1 MTPKEYAAG
10 GQSYFD
16 EVVSRVYERYQQLLD
31 QSKALDFDD
40 LLMRTVTLFR
50 EHPEVLKKYQDRYV
64 HVMVDEFQ
72 DTNLTQYEL
81 VKQIAGKY
89 RNICVVGDPDQSI
102 YSWRFADLRNILNF
116 EKDYPDAKVVYLEQ
130 NYRSTRRILE
140 TATHVIEANH
150 QRKPKSPLDEQ

>member
-1 MTPKEYAAG
+1 MSATSNCWPKARPWT
-10 GQSYFD
+10 SMIC
-16 EVVSRVYERYQQLLD
+16 
-31 QSKALDFDD
+31 
-40 LLMRTVTLFR
+40 LMRTVILFR
-50 EHPEVLKKYQDRYV
+50 SHPEVLKKYQERYV

-116 EKDYPDAKVVYLEQ
+116 EKDYPDAKVVYPGTELPL
-130 NYRSTRRILE
+130 YRAASWRR
-140 TATHVIEANH
+140 
-150 QRKPKSPLDEQ
+150 PPM